1 MVAYA
6 IYLLFV
12 WFQPHEVP
20 EAYKTKVRPDRQVL
34 HSSALTKKK
43 KKMNLKSKDPKVQ
56 QQEEELYQ
64 KLEAKKVSMPH
75 KVNVSKKKVSC
86 SV

>member
-1 MVAYA
+1 MLVHT
-6 IYLLFV
+6 IYLVFV

-20 EAYKTKVRPDRQVL
+20 EAYKAKVRPDRQVL
-34 HSSALTKKK
+34 HSSAITKKK
-43 KKMNLKSKDPKVQ
+43 KNLKSKDPKVQ

-75 KVNVSKKKVSC
+75 KVNVSKPKVA
-86 SV
+86 VV

>member
-1 MVAYA
+1 VESQ
-6 IYLLFV
+6 IINTKRKPLPILLGFYNV
-12 WFQPHEVP
+12 KF
-20 EAYKTKVRPDRQVL
+20 
-34 HSSALTKKK
+34 ALTKKK